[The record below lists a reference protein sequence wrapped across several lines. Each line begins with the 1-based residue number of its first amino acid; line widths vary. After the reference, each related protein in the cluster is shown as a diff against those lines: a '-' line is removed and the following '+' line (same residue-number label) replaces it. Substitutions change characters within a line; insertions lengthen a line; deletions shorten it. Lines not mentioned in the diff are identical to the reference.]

1 MTMTTI
7 TNFRKRAFEYIS
19 NAIRYNDAVHITTKE
34 GNAVVL
40 NEEEYN
46 GMVATL
52 ELMRQPGVAQAILQ
66 AKDAPDSEYVPME
79 DVPW

>member
-7 TNFRKRAFEYIS
+7 TNFRKKAFEYVS

-40 NEEEYN
+40 SEEEYQ
-46 GMVATL
+46 GMMATL
-52 ELMRQPGVAQAILQ
+52 ELMHQPGVKDAILR
-66 AKDAPDSEYVPME
+66 AKNAPEDEFTPME
-79 DVPW
+79 DVEW